1 MKKIYKPNKLS
12 SPLHINYN
20 GFLYLEEEKVFS
32 VNNRAF
38 KYGDALFES
47 IRVING
53 KPCYLE
59 DHFIRLKKGMT
70 VLKMRSANISFN
82 DLKNQIE
89 KLIEKNH
96 IRRGGRVRL
105 TVFRSGDGLYTP
117 EDEGKSYVIEARPYM
132 DNDYVLNENGLNI
145 DVYND
150 LKRPRNILSQIK
162 TTNNIPHVLTGI
174 YKKEND
180 LDDCIVLNDQ
190 GRIVEAISSNIFLY
204 KNNNLY
210 TPSLDEG
217 CMDGIMRKQVLRIAK
232 EMNINVF
239 EGMLNGSMLL
249 QADEMFLTNAIKGIQ
264 WVVSYRQ
271 KRYFSKATKEVLSH
285 LNQSVPV

>member
-1 MKKIYKPNKLS
+1 LS

>member
-1 MKKIYKPNKLS
+1 MS

>member
-1 MKKIYKPNKLS
+1 MSN
-12 SPLHINYN
+12 PLYINYN
-20 GFLYLEEEKVFS
+20 GFLYMEDEKIFNVK
-32 VNNRAF
+32 NRAF
-38 KYGDALFES
+38 RYGDALFES
-47 IRVING
+47 IRIIDG
-53 KPCYLE
+53 EPCYLE

-82 DLKNQIE
+82 ELKDQIT

-96 IRRGGRVRL
+96 INLGGRIRL
-105 TVFRSGDGLYTP
+105 TVFRSGNGLYTP
-117 EDEGKSYVIEARPYM
+117 ENEGKSYVIEAVPYK
-132 DNDYVLNENGLNI
+132 DNNYLLNDNGLNI
-145 DVYND
+145 DVYNE
-150 LKRPRNILSQIK
+150 LRRHRNILSQIK

-180 LDDCIVLNDQ
+180 LDDCIILNDQ
-190 GRIVEAISSNIFLY
+190 GRIVEALSSNIFLY

-217 CMDGIMRKQVLRIAK
+217 CMDGIMRKQVLSAAK
-232 EMNINVF
+232 QMNINVF

-264 WVVSYRQ
+264 WVASYRQ
-271 KRYFSKATKEVLSH
+271 KRYFKKATQEVLDN
-285 LNQSVPV
+285 LNQSIPS

>member
-1 MKKIYKPNKLS
+1 MS
-12 SPLHINYN
+12 SQLYINFN
-20 GFLYLEEEKVFS
+20 GFLYLENEKVFT
-32 VNNRAF
+32 VKNRAF

-47 IRVING
+47 IRIIDG
-53 KPCYLE
+53 QPCNVE
-59 DHFIRLKKGMT
+59 DHFIRLKKGME

-82 DLKNQIE
+82 DLKSQMH

-96 IRRGGRVRL
+96 IRKGGRIRL
-105 TVFRSGDGLYTP
+105 TVFRSGEGLYTP
-117 EDEGKSYVIEARPYM
+117 ENEGKSYVVEAEPFK
-132 DNDYVLNENGLNI
+132 DNNYVLNENGLSI

-150 LKRPRNILSQIK
+150 LRRHRNLLSQIK
-162 TTNNIPHVLTGI
+162 TTNNIPHVLAGI

-180 LDDCIVLNDQ
+180 LDDCIILNDQ
-190 GRIVEAISSNIFLY
+190 GRIVEALSSNIFLY

-210 TPSLDEG
+210 TPSIDEG

-249 QADEMFLTNAIKGIQ
+249 QADELFLTNAIKGLE

-271 KRYFSKATKEVLSH
+271 KRYFNKATKSILEQ
-285 LNQSVPV
+285 LNELVSE

>member
-1 MKKIYKPNKLS
+1 M
-12 SPLHINYN
+12 
-20 GFLYLEEEKVFS
+20 FS

>member
-1 MKKIYKPNKLS
+1 MS
-12 SPLHINYN
+12 SQFHINYN
-20 GFLYLEEEKVFS
+20 GFLYKEDEQVFTI
-32 VNNRAF
+32 NNRGF

-47 IRVING
+47 IRVVDG

-59 DHFIRLKKGMT
+59 DHFMRLKKGMA
-70 VLKMRSANISFN
+70 VLKMHSANISFN
-82 DLKNQIE
+82 DLKGQII

-117 EDEGKSYVIEARPYM
+117 ENEGKSYVIEANPYP
-132 DNDYVLNENGLNI
+132 DNNYTLNENGLSI

-150 LKRPRNILSQIK
+150 LRRHRNILSQIK
-162 TTNNIPHVLTGI
+162 TTNNIPHVLAGI

-180 LDDCIVLNDQ
+180 LDDCIILNDQ
-190 GRIVEAISSNIFLY
+190 GRIVEALSSNIFLY

-271 KRYFSKATKEVLSH
+271 KRYFNKATKEILSH
-285 LNQSVPV
+285 LNQSVLA